1 MSKAKLKSIEGWAE
15 RAREL
20 MASRGLTY
28 ENLTESLG
36 VSTRGSVS
44 HYFQGRRTL
53 SAEQAVA
60 LADLLECSLEWLL
73 TGEITEL
80 ALTGKSKAQELIS
93 PDELVES
100 LNNLRPDIYQSVAS
114 LITELSQPKTRP
126 RRRAQKSTQ

>member
-1 MSKAKLKSIEGWAE
+1 MSKAKLKSIEGWSD

-28 ENLTESLG
+28 ENLAESLG

-73 TGEITEL
+73 TGETTERV
-80 ALTGKSKAQELIS
+80 LTGKSRAQELVS

-100 LNNLRPDIYQSVAS
+100 LHHLRPDIYQSVAR
-114 LITELSQPKTRP
+114 LITELSQPKARP
-126 RRRAQKSTQ
+126 RRRAQKKA